1 MVKGKY
7 YFPGCG
13 YIDNIIQLYKNQ
25 DIFISFIEFKQPLIL
40 IEGINQ
46 CLQTDIHQTAKT
58 EYRAQFHFKDQKSNE
73 WIQTSNANFQLLDHG
88 NDIPSP
94 KYNIEQIIKNKCN
107 LTKLT
112 KNELYTHIKSKAG
125 LNYTGVFQGVTECYI
140 GDDCTL
146 SVIHGMIGLV
156 NDQCQIVFDKA
167 IGLKYYSSNI
177 PTGLTGNSIYVYS
190 IFKARLGNS
199 YIGSIVVM
207 LSDGTV
213 IFEIKE
219 LVCKSLTPI
228 KESLKVE
235 PPDELYS
242 VYLQPKDS
250 QIPTPS
256 SFKSIIYDNNYFKT
270 NTGPI
275 IPEDLFKYISTL
287 FYKNIIQRCSEIS
300 IDKINSQTVDEII
313 SRYSTI
319 SKHERL
325 FKFVFETIKENG
337 IFNSLDGRDDSYFE
351 FNEHLIKSTRI
362 ISKLLFT
369 LENDNDNEDSPQSLF
384 QNGLMDR
391 IYSCEYLKKK
401 NQMIAHVIKHSIKEI
416 INNNI
421 IVRILEFGG
430 GVASLSVEAIKEI
443 VTLLQ
448 ENPNYKV
455 EIEYTWSDI
464 SPSFITDAK
473 NKINK
478 IINDANI
485 KNGLNDIYRPLTI
498 DESLIEI
505 QSIKPSY
512 YDFIIPDKLENLEK
526 TLIETANKS
535 DIIITSGG
543 VSMGH
548 LDLVKSLLEKIGKV
562 HFGRVNMKPGKP
574 STFST
579 ITSNNNNNKTTL
591 VFSLPGNPVST
602 VVTFYLFVV
611 LRMLSGFGIKQQTNL
626 PSVQVKLLDRIALD
640 HERPEY
646 HRCSIEWDFNEN
658 CFVSK
663 STGSQASCRLLSLK
677 QANALLVLP
686 QKHGHLE
693 RGSLV
698 KAILIGPVTK

>member
-1 MVKGKY
+1 MVNVKHSMKVMMDLLEP
-7 YFPGCG
+7 F
-13 YIDNIIQLYKNQ
+13 QT
-25 DIFISFIEFKQPLIL
+25 FI
-40 IEGINQ
+40 
-46 CLQTDIHQTAKT
+46 
-58 EYRAQFHFKDQKSNE
+58 
-73 WIQTSNANFQLLDHG
+73 
-88 NDIPSP
+88 
-94 KYNIEQIIKNKCN
+94 NKCN

-112 KNELYTHIKSKAG
+112 KNELYTHIKSKTG
-125 LNYTGVFQGVTECYI
+125 LNYTGAFQGVTECYI

-146 SVIHGMIGLV
+146 SVVSIESQSNSFLNIPILDSCLHGMISLV
-156 NDQCQIVFDKA
+156 NDQCQIVFDKVH
-167 IGLKYYSSNI
+167 GLKYYSSNI

-190 IFKARLGNS
+190 IFKTRLGDS

-235 PPDELYS
+235 PPYELYP

-256 SFKSIIYDNNYFKT
+256 SFKSIIYENNYFKT

-313 SRYSTI
+313 SSYSTI

-325 FKFVFETIKENG
+325 FKFVFETIKEN
-337 IFNSLDGRDDSYFE
+337 
-351 FNEHLIKSTRI
+351 
-362 ISKLLFT
+362 
-369 LENDNDNEDSPQSLF
+369 DSPQSLF

-430 GVASLSVEAIKEI
+430 GVASLSVDAIKEI

-448 ENPNYKV
+448 ENPNYQV

-464 SPSFITDAK
+464 SPSFIP
-473 NKINK
+473 
-478 IINDANI
+478 DAN
-485 KNGLNDIYRPLTI
+485 
-498 DESLIEI
+498 
-505 QSIKPSY
+505 
-512 YDFIIPDKLENLEK
+512 
-526 TLIETANKS
+526 
-535 DIIITSGG
+535 
-543 VSMGH
+543 V
-548 LDLVKSLLEKIGKV
+548 
-562 HFGRVNMKPGKP
+562 
-574 STFST
+574 
-579 ITSNNNNNKTTL
+579 
-591 VFSLPGNPVST
+591 
-602 VVTFYLFVV
+602 
-611 LRMLSGFGIKQQTNL
+611 
-626 PSVQVKLLDRIALD
+626 
-640 HERPEY
+640 
-646 HRCSIEWDFNEN
+646 
-658 CFVSK
+658 
-663 STGSQASCRLLSLK
+663 
-677 QANALLVLP
+677 LLVLP